1 MMLLALAV
9 ALTVLVSA
17 GCSAMEAMLLS
28 TTPSDIEKLKAAH
41 PRTGE
46 RLESLRTELDDSI
59 SAILTLNTV
68 ANTLGAVTVGGL
80 ATREFGQAW
89 LGGVSAAMTL
99 LILVFSEILPKNM
112 GVLYRRPLQRLLT
125 GPLVVIRAVL
135 KPLTYA
141 FRGLVR
147 TLLGGKV
154 EESDAEEEITLL
166 AEKGAREGELT
177 TAELNVI
184 QNVLTLEDC
193 RVKEVMTPRNV
204 VLAADGSTTALEL
217 LREQRTIRF
226 GRMPV
231 YNNEDMDDIT
241 GVVRRRDILHAIAR
255 GEGTKRIRE
264 FQQEAVFVPEVGTL
278 DKALAQ
284 LVQSH
289 QQLGVVVDE
298 FGGFA
303 GVVTIEDIIEHIIGM
318 EIYERDDMAIDMRSL
333 ALSLKLR
340 KADSQV
346 MAPAPL
352 QIRAARTTPPKR
364 QS

>member
-1 MMLLALAV
+1 MMVLALAV
-9 ALTVLVSA
+9 ALTVCISA
-17 GCSAMEAMLLS
+17 LCSAMEAMLLS
-28 TTPSDIEKLKAAH
+28 TTPADIETLKSKH
-41 PRTGE
+41 PKIGDT
-46 RLESLRTELDDSI
+46 LENLRAELDDAI

-68 ANTLGAVTVGGL
+68 ANTLGAVIVGGL
-80 ATREFGQAW
+80 ATRLFGDAW
-89 LGGVSAAMTL
+89 LGAVSAVMTL
-99 LILVFSEILPKNM
+99 LILIFSEILPKNM
-112 GVLYRRPLQRLLT
+112 GVLYRRPLQRVLT
-125 GPLVVIRAVL
+125 IPLDVIRL
-135 KPLTYA
+135 TLRPLTYA

-147 TLLGGKV
+147 TLLGSKV
-154 EESDAEEEITLL
+154 EETDAEEEISLL
-166 AEKGAREGELT
+166 AERGAREGEIT

-193 RVKEVMTPRNV
+193 RVKQVMTPRNV
-204 VLAADGSTTALEL
+204 VLAVSGSTTALDL

-231 YNNEDMDDIT
+231 YDGEDMDAIT

-255 GEGTKRIRE
+255 GEGTKPIRE
-264 FQQEAVFVPEVGTL
+264 FQQEAVFIPEVGTL

-284 LVQSH
+284 LVHSH

-333 ALSLKLR
+333 ALNLKLR
-340 KADSQV
+340 KPDTRQPS
-346 MAPAPL
+346 PPL
-352 QIRAARTTPPKR
+352 TLRPSDRKPKGNP
-364 QS
+364 